1 MIELRAFPLKDLE
14 ALLYRRLCRLIRE
27 VVAGQHLDDR
37 EANPVFRGDV
47 LVGVQ
52 LLLGRF
58 VLALWEEQRLE
69 GYDKR
74 VSMQP
79 GKRGT
84 QTTRRTVRLSFASR
98 IHIFWPLLDR
108 SMPSGVLPS
117 SCISGMITYRSG
129 LSFFRKYLRDLN
141 ACEGWR
147 TVNERTSERA
157 NERTREWREGE
168 GKNIGRRERTKQS

>member
-14 ALLYRRLCRLIRE
+14 ALLYRRLRRLIRE
-27 VVAGQHLDDR
+27 MVAGQHLDDR
-37 EANPVFRGDV
+37 EANPVFRGGV

-69 GYDKR
+69 GGDKR
-74 VSMQP
+74 VSMRP

-98 IHIFWPLLDR
+98 IHIFWPLMDR

-117 SCISGMITYRSG
+117 SFISEMVIMESRSG
-129 LSFFRKYLRDLN
+129 LFFFRKYLRDLN

-147 TVNERTSERA
+147 TVNERTSERG
-157 NERTREWREGE
+157 NGGRGKEER
-168 GKNIGRRERTKQS
+168 

>member
-14 ALLYRRLCRLIRE
+14 ALLYRRLRRLIRE
-27 VVAGQHLDDR
+27 MVAGQHLDDR

-69 GYDKR
+69 GGDKR
-74 VSMQP
+74 VSMRP
-79 GKRGT
+79 GKRGM

-98 IHIFWPLLDR
+98 IHIFWPLMDR

-117 SCISGMITYRSG
+117 SFISEMVMMESGSG
-129 LSFFRKYLRDLN
+129 LFFFRKYLRDLN

-147 TVNERTSERA
+147 TVNERTSERG
-157 NERTREWREGE
+157 NGGRGKEER
-168 GKNIGRRERTKQS
+168 